1 MVNCSFCAPSR
12 SRCARRLRAASPS
25 SRRHRTLVQCQC
37 TLALQP
43 AIVHACPDSVTGI
56 ENLDFAALQVVAGAK
71 DLKATVG
78 DTLLE
83 QR

>member
-1 MVNCSFCAPSR
+1 MYRSSF
-12 SRCARRLRAASPS
+12 S
-25 SRRHRTLVQCQC
+25 SL
-37 TLALQP
+37 
-43 AIVHACPDSVTGI
+43 TGI